1 MYMVPCDKTT
11 RVPQI
16 ESTHAVIDTGSA
28 AGARKSGTAKPQHIY
43 VKLAHRSIYACIFFV
58 FPPIIIP
65 RYKSIYIYRDW
76 HSPGGMNELQNKLRL
91 PQLEYS
97 ICLYLS

>member
-58 FPPIIIP
+58 FPPIIIS
-65 RYKSIYIYRDW
+65 RYKSIYIYIEIGTR
-76 HSPGGMNELQNKLRL
+76 QVV
-91 PQLEYS
+91 
-97 ICLYLS
+97 